1 MEFTAEELAKLPKW
15 AVSRIQ
21 TLQAKLAHVEQEL
34 NLATGGVVTNVYQQR
49 GFDFKSDARTY
60 LPDQEVVF
68 MMDAK
73 YRAITVRQG
82 SPDMVKYYGPHI
94 SVMGCMASLLVAP
107 EVANVVR
114 ISLTRI

>member
-1 MEFTAEELAKLPKW
+1 MEFSPLELAKLPKW

-21 TLQAKLAHVEQEL
+21 NLEHRLAHTEQEL
-34 NLATGGVVTNVYQQR
+34 SVATGGIVTNVYQKR
-49 GFDFKSDARTY
+49 GFDFKSEARTY
-60 LPDQEVVF
+60 LPEREVVF

-94 SVMGCMASLLVAP
+94 SVMGCMDSLLVAP
-107 EVANVVR
+107 EVANLVR
-114 ISLTRI
+114 ISLARI